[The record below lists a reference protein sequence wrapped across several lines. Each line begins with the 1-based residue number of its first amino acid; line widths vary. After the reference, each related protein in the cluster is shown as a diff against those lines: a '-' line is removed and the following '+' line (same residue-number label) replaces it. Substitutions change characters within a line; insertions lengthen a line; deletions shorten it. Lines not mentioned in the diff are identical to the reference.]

1 MKKFVSTFIIMI
13 FILFTIVTYS
23 DARAGGGG
31 SYSSF
36 SSSSSRSIGSSGSG
50 GDLPPWVLI
59 LATIFGIFTSG
70 SAGVAIGKIIER
82 KNEEA
87 ILLMDK
93 IDDTDR
99 IWNRDEIRARI
110 EDVYFKVQEAWT
122 KRDQDI
128 AKDYMSQRL
137 YDKHKRQ
144 TDELIEKKLIN
155 QLDRINLRSMQIIG
169 IYDDEIDENDKL
181 QVVINGSMIDYMYDE
196 INDKIIAGDHTS
208 LDEFTEIWSFIRK
221 NDTWI
226 LNQIDQT
233 VDSNSLKNMK
243 VFSHIVKV
251 ENNSNAN
258 YSTTMKTRF

>member
-1 MKKFVSTFIIMI
+1 MSIKRISSIFILTI
-13 FILFTIVTYS
+13 FILFTLVTQS
-23 DARAGGGG
+23 NARAGGGG
-31 SYSSF
+31 SYSGVHI
-36 SSSSSRSIGSSGSG
+36 SSSSHNSGTESTGTAIFSIIVGIISSLFIG
-50 GDLPPWVLI
+50 GL
-59 LATIFGIFTSG
+59 G
-70 SAGVAIGKIIER
+70 GVAIGKIIAR

-110 EDVYFKVQEAWT
+110 EDIYFKVQEAWT
-122 KRDQDI
+122 KRDQNI

-155 QLDRINLRSMQIIG
+155 QLERINLHSIQIIG

-196 INDKIIAGDHTS
+196 KQSRIIAGSRTS
-208 LDEFTEIWSFIRK
+208 AEEFTEIWSFIRK
-221 NDTWI
+221 DDTWV

-233 VDSNSLKNMK
+233 VNSTSVKNMK
-243 VFSHIVKV
+243 VFSHII
-251 ENNSNAN
+251 ESGNNRNI
-258 YSTTMKTRF
+258 K